1 MHLVRRRFLVL
12 GASALL
18 AGGRGRAQG
27 ADVSDNL
34 VTDPATPW
42 RYVSD
47 RVMGGVSEGGAETSA
62 GAIRLAGRVSTEN
75 RGGFI
80 QVRADLG
87 AALPEEVAGVEVE
100 ARGNGE
106 RYFVHLRT
114 RGLVLPWQYY
124 QAGFGTGAEWRR
136 VRLPLSA
143 FRASG
148 PLMRATPRAEDVTS
162 IGLVAY
168 GRDHVA
174 ELEVR
179 RVAFYAE
186 DGADG

>member
-1 MHLVRRRFLVL
+1 M
-12 GASALL
+12 
-18 AGGRGRAQG
+18 
-27 ADVSDNL
+27 SDNL
-34 VTDPATPW
+34 VTDPAARW
-42 RYVSD
+42 RYLSD
-47 RVMGGVSEGGAETSA
+47 QVMGGVSEGGAEVSA

-80 QVRADLG
+80 QVRTDLG
-87 AALPEEVAGVEVE
+87 AALPADVAGVEVE

-114 RGLVLPWQYY
+114 RGLVMPWQYY
-124 QAGFGTGAEWRR
+124 QAGFDTGAEWRR
-136 VRLPLSA
+136 VRLPLTA

-148 PLMRATPRAEDVTS
+148 PLMRGTPRAEDITS
-162 IGLVAY
+162 AGLVAY

-179 RVAFYAE
+179 RVAFY
-186 DGADG
+186 GADAAGR

>member
-1 MHLVRRRFLVL
+1 MSH
-12 GASALL
+12 
-18 AGGRGRAQG
+18 
-27 ADVSDNL
+27 NL
-34 VTDPATPW
+34 VTDPAAAW
-42 RYVSD
+42 RYLSD
-47 RVMGGVSEGGAETSA
+47 QVMGGVSEGGAEVSG
-62 GAIRLAGRVSTEN
+62 GAIRLTGTVSTEN

-80 QVRADLG
+80 QVRTDLAASPPAD
-87 AALPEEVAGVEVE
+87 VAGVEVE

-124 QAGFGTGAEWRR
+124 QAAFGTGAQWRR

-148 PLMRATPRAEDVTS
+148 ALMRGTPRPEEITS
-162 IGLVAY
+162 VGLVAY

-179 RVAFYAE
+179 RVAFYGTDDAGE
-186 DGADG
+186 